1 MKITQKARFSGV
13 CFLFCGQ
20 STRLQ
25 DGFDPGMRVNLTT
38 VISPTATLHRCRRA
52 AGRSEGLPRDT
63 GKHHATGNLQRSRP
77 YQLPGMKP
85 VIYKGFYE
93 ENQKQR
99 KSYSD
104 LLRERL
110 TAIRP
115 PEAT

>member
-1 MKITQKARFSGV
+1 
-13 CFLFCGQ
+13 
-20 STRLQ
+20 
-25 DGFDPGMRVNLTT
+25 
-38 VISPTATLHRCRRA
+38 
-52 AGRSEGLPRDT
+52 
-63 GKHHATGNLQRSRP
+63 
-77 YQLPGMKP
+77 MKP

-115 PEAT
+115 PEGDMNSGTLVMG